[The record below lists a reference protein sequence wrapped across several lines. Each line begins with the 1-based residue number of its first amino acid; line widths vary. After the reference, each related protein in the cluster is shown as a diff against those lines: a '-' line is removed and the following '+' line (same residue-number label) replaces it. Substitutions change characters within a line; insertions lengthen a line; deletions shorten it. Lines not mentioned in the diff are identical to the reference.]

1 MDTQGVH
8 RKTVQQVCPE
18 ELVLPITDSQNR
30 TKIRAQGLGLLLLLP
45 QGPQSRKLILVGM
58 TGKTGKIIAG
68 VTLGTMR
75 PRRGKMIAGVIL
87 GTMRPRRG
95 TMSPKRRSRGLD
107 GDHHKSDKL
116 PTINRSRGKTV

>member
-1 MDTQGVH
+1 MRAGEALRQVKGEAADGPHMDTQGVGH
-8 RKTVQQVCPE
+8 RVWAE
-18 ELVLPITDSQNR
+18 A
-30 TKIRAQGLGLLLLLP
+30 TKIRAQALGLLLLLP

-95 TMSPKRRSRGLD
+95 KMMAGVILGTMRPQRGKMSPKR
-107 GDHHKSDKL
+107 
-116 PTINRSRGKTV
+116 